1 MPSHC
6 SLITHMPALLTLLI
20 CLFTAQNALAMQP
33 LTPALIENWMASQKA
48 LQQWGAAHEDEIA
61 RYEEQVD
68 MSEVNPMDFNAETM
82 LKPLRAS
89 GLYSQAE
96 RIVKQHDF
104 SSMESWANLTIR
116 ITKAAAAIEMEQTPD
131 AFDMSQIKEMMASGE
146 FTPEQEAMMQ
156 QAIDQSEMMR
166 KQLVDDINPDDKNAL
181 RPYLNEIMRLMEE
194 EV

>member
-1 MPSHC
+1 
-6 SLITHMPALLTLLI
+6 MPALRLPAVTALFTLLAL
-20 CLFTAQNALAMQP
+20 LFATSHALAAQP
-33 LTPALIENWMASQKA
+33 LTPTLIENWMASQKA

-61 RYEEQVD
+61 RYEEHID
-68 MSEVNPMDFNAETM
+68 MSQVNPMEFNAETM

-104 SSMESWANLTIR
+104 SSMESWAELKIR
-116 ITKAAAAIEMEQTPD
+116 ITKAAASIEMDQTPD
-131 AFDMSQIKEMMASGE
+131 AFDMSQIKAMMASGD

-166 KQLVDDINPDDKNAL
+166 KQLVDDINPADKKAL
-181 RPYLNEIMRLMEE
+181 QPYLNEIMRLMEE
-194 EV
+194 EVR